1 MKRIVVI
8 GGGESGAGAAILAR
22 RKGFD
27 VFLSDGSKLK
37 DRYRKMLQDES
48 IAFEEEGHS
57 AELILNADEII
68 KSPGVPYENKM
79 IQQAINKKIPVIS
92 EIEFAGR
99 YTNATI
105 IGITGTNGKTTTT
118 HLTYHILKKGGL
130 DVRMAGNVGNSF
142 ALEVATNER
151 DCAYYVLEL
160 SSFQL
165 DGVYDFRPH
174 IAILTNIT
182 PDHLDRYQY
191 KLQNYI
197 DAKFRITRAQTSN
210 DYFIYC
216 ADDPIT
222 MQEIEKRE
230 FKSKLLSFTLKDDN
244 TKAAYIH
251 NDKIIINLKNNV
263 TDMFIN
269 ELALQGKHNL
279 YNSMAAAVAARLVE
293 VRKESIRES
302 LADFE
307 NIEHRLEFVARIK
320 GVDFINDSK
329 ATNVNSAW
337 YALECMH
344 NPVIWIAGGVD
355 KGNDYSILVPLV
367 KEKVKA
373 IICLGKD
380 NEKLKAAF
388 GDMVETLVETQS
400 MQEAVKAGYYLG
412 KKGDVVLLSPACAS
426 FDLFE
431 NYEDRGHQFKKFV
444 REL

>member
-1 MKRIVVI
+1 MKRIVII
-8 GGGESGAGAAILAR
+8 GGGESGAGAAILAH

-27 VFLSDGSKLK
+27 VFLSDGGKLK
-37 DRYRKMLQDES
+37 DRYRKMLQEES
-48 IAFEEEGHS
+48 IAFEVGGHT
-57 AELILNADEII
+57 AERILNADEII
-68 KSPGVPYENKM
+68 KSPGVPYENPI
-79 IQQAINKKIPVIS
+79 IQQAINKNIPVIS

-142 ALEVATNER
+142 ALEVATNET
-151 DCAYYVLEL
+151 DCAIYVLEL

-165 DGVYDFRPH
+165 DGVYEFKPH

-191 KLQNYI
+191 QLQNYI
-197 DAKFRITRAQTSN
+197 NAKFRITRAQTN
-210 DYFIYC
+210 DDYFIYC

-222 MQEIEKRE
+222 MQEIEKRK
-230 FKSKLLSFTLKDDN
+230 FKSTLLPFTLKEDP
-244 TKAAYIH
+244 TKAAYIQ
-251 NDKIIINLKNNV
+251 NDKIIINLKNDV

-279 YNSMAAAVAARLVE
+279 YNSMAAAVAARLMD

-388 GDMVETLVETQS
+388 GDLVETMIETQS

-431 NYEDRGHQFKKFV
+431 NYEDRGHQFKKYV